1 VSLLKRRLIPT
12 LLLRGGRMVKGVR
25 FGDFRDVG
33 APVTTAK
40 IYDAQ
45 GADEL
50 VFLDIEA
57 SSEGRGTI
65 VDVVSKVADEC
76 FMPLTA
82 GGGVRSL
89 ADFRK
94 LLLAGADKVSINTAA
109 VENPTLITDAARQCG
124 AQCVVVSI
132 DAKTGASGKA
142 EVFTHAGRRPT
153 GLDPVEWAR
162 KAAALG
168 AGEIL
173 ITSVDREGTREG
185 YDLDLVRRVAEAV
198 SVPVIANGGVG
209 SLQDFVSGLTTGKAS
224 AVAAASI
231 FHFTDQSV
239 IKAKTFM
246 KQAGLDVRW

>member
-1 VSLLKRRLIPT
+1 
-12 LLLRGGRMVKGVR
+12 MVKGVR

-50 VFLDIEA
+50 IFLDIEA
-57 SSEGRGTI
+57 STEGRGTI
-65 VDVVSKVADEC
+65 IDVVSKVADEC

-89 ADFRK
+89 ADFRR

-109 VENPTLITDAARQCG
+109 VESPGLITEAARQFG

-132 DAKTGASGKA
+132 DSKAGAGGRP
-142 EVFTHAGRRPT
+142 EVHTHAGRRPA

-162 KAAALG
+162 KAASLG

-185 YDLDLVRRVAEAV
+185 YDLELTRRVAEAV
-198 SVPVIANGGVG
+198 DVPVIANGGVG
-209 SLQDFVSGLTTGKAS
+209 SLQHFVDGLIDGKAS

-239 IKAKTFM
+239 IKSKTFM
-246 KQAGLDVRW
+246 KQAGIDVRW

>member
-1 VSLLKRRLIPT
+1 
-12 LLLRGGRMVKGVR
+12 MVKGTK
-25 FGDFRDVG
+25 FDSFRDVG

-57 SSEGRGTI
+57 SREGRGTLT
-65 VDVVSKVADEC
+65 DVVSKVADEC

-82 GGGVRSL
+82 GGGVRAL
-89 ADFRK
+89 DDFRK
-94 LLLAGADKVSINTAA
+94 LLLAGADKVAINSAA
-109 VENPTLITDAARQCG
+109 VENPSLITEASRRHG

-132 DAKTGASGKA
+132 DVKKGEKGD
-142 EVFTHAGRRPT
+142 EVFTHAGRKAT

-162 KAAALG
+162 KCASLG

-173 ITSVDREGTREG
+173 LTSIDREGTREG
-185 YDLDLVRRVAEAV
+185 YDLGLVKRVSEAV
-198 SVPVIANGGVG
+198 DVPVVAHGGVG
-209 SLQDFVSGLTTGKAS
+209 SLQHFVDGLVDGKAS

-246 KQAGLDVRW
+246 KQAGIEVRW